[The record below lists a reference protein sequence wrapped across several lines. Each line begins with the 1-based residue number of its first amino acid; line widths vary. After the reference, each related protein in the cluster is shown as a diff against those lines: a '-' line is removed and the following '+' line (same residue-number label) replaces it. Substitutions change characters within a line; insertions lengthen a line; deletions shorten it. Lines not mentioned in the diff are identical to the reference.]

1 MHRLS
6 TQTSW
11 RRSSDSRRLLDLSS
25 DSASSS
31 STLNNRVALL
41 TCLTGLLLVSL
52 NEIVTVPDENEDQ
65 DEEAEENS

>member
-1 MHRLS
+1 MPRLS

-11 RRSSDSRRLLDLSS
+11 TRSSDWRRLLDLSS

-31 STLNNRVALL
+31 SPLNNRVALL

-52 NEIVTVPDENEDQ
+52 NEIVTVPDEDQDQ
-65 DEEAEENS
+65 DEEAQENS